1 MDEYQEY
8 LRRIKQQYVNGAPP
22 TSSAS
27 DRFHVQSTTTIDEQV
42 VYEVSAHPAPS
53 TMTPHQQQQQRTSL
67 SPSRR
72 YQPHPQPISHQSADR
87 SHLLRLLEQPLQE
100 PSVLT
105 SSSFANSSTH
115 DAKPSHPS
123 SARYHKEILAEVEKL
138 SSTITTMQRER
149 AEIEANFSHKLR
161 EVRREVDEKEGRAL
175 ELEARID
182 DLINQEAELK
192 SLLVASKR
200 DTLRYQR
207 ECEMY
212 RQQVLL
218 HTDQQQQ
225 LQQALRDGDER
236 EKLVVAQEQ
245 CMRELEVRY
254 ESATTTAREYEQRF
268 LRLQQHQQSEVHGQ
282 TVKETQWREILST
295 VSGALLLLVREVED
309 TTVRL
314 VSVRGGGDAAAG
326 SRGSSQ
332 SPSRRS
338 LSFQT
343 DRSVSEVVAD
353 LHSTA
358 NHESNGATRN
368 IERALNAMEATLG
381 TEGNGEGY
389 STSGGS
395 KGGSNN
401 GTLGFRRARELFSEA
416 IQTHCRRFG
425 RAMTNVATI
434 SEEQRTRFS
443 KSSNDVLRLEEALGR
458 AEASAAASGRE
469 NTQLRRERQELIAT
483 IEKHNLESNDMKS
496 RIVELV
502 TEAEK
507 RESSNSQ
514 HADNL
519 KQLIEGADLD
529 LHRYRMRVN
538 ELEALN
544 TRILSQKALAEEE
557 HRSTVQQL
565 RQSVVLKDSQ
575 VAKLRADLEQQ
586 RFRGGGGGG
595 DHFASSMVDQLS
607 ADGADIQH
615 RSISGGL
622 DHQSMSGTQSVVGTS
637 FLRQQNQQLAAHID
651 ALQRRMER
659 MKDEKDVAV
668 RALERHREHDAAA
681 RSPQP

>member
-1 MDEYQEY
+1 MEEYQEY
-8 LRRIKQQYVNGAPP
+8 LRRIKQQYINGAPAP
-22 TSSAS
+22 ASSAS
-27 DRFHVQSTTTIDEQV
+27 DRFHVQSTSADFQNGSDATPLSSTT
-42 VYEVSAHPAPS
+42 
-53 TMTPHQQQQQRTSL
+53 TTLQRTSL

-72 YQPHPQPISHQSADR
+72 YQPQPQQYVQQHTPAHHQAADR
-87 SHLLRLLEQPLQE
+87 SQLLRLLEQPLDHE
-100 PSVLT
+100 MLAPT
-105 SSSFANSSTH
+105 SSSLIHSSLQ
-115 DAKPSHPS
+115 DGKHPS
-123 SARYHKEILAEVEKL
+123 SARYHKEILVEVEKL

-149 AEIEANFSHKLR
+149 TEIEANFSQKLR
-161 EVRREVDEKEGRAL
+161 DVRREIDEKESRAQ
-175 ELEARID
+175 ELEARVD
-182 DLINQEAELK
+182 DLINQESELK
-192 SLLVASKR
+192 SQLVATKR

-225 LQQALRDGDER
+225 LQQALRDGVER

-282 TVKETQWREILST
+282 TLKETQWREMMST
-295 VSGALLLLVREVED
+295 IAGALLLLVREVED

-314 VSVRGGGDAAAG
+314 VTVGGDATQ

-343 DRSVSEVVAD
+343 DRSASEFD
-353 LHSTA
+353 ELHNTSGEGNA
-358 NHESNGATRN
+358 SRN
-368 IERALNAMEATLG
+368 IERALEAMEAALG
-381 TEGNGEGY
+381 TDGADQY
-389 STSGGS
+389 PTSTGRGS
-395 KGGSNN
+395 SHNA
-401 GTLGFRRARELFSEA
+401 TVGFRRARELFSEA
-416 IQTHCRRFG
+416 IQVHCRRFG
-425 RAMTNVATI
+425 RAMGNIATI
-434 SEEQRTRFS
+434 AEEQRSRFS
-443 KSSNDVLRLEEALGR
+443 KSSSEVSRLEETLGR

-469 NTQLRRERQELIAT
+469 NTQLRRERQELMAA
-483 IEKHNLESNDMKS
+483 IEKHNRESAEMKS
-496 RIVELV
+496 RILELV
-502 TEAEK
+502 AEAEK

-514 HADNL
+514 HAESL

-544 TRILSQKALAEEE
+544 TRTLSQKALAEEE

-586 RFRGGGGGG
+586 RFRGGGGDLG
-595 DHFASSMVDQLS
+595 SSMVDHLS
-607 ADGADIQH
+607 ADGVDIQH

-622 DHQSMSGTQSVVGTS
+622 DHQSMSGAQSVVGTS
-637 FLRQQNQQLAAHID
+637 FLRQQNQQLAAHIE

-668 RALERHREHDAAA
+668 RALERHREDDAA
-681 RSPQP
+681 RTPHS